1 MLFCATIKQASK
13 HSVAMRFCLTYMVG
27 TSLALKGILCCMG
40 NCVTLKCLFLLLHWL
55 PYSVKDEE

>member
-13 HSVAMRFCLTYMVG
+13 HSVAMRFCLAYMVG

-40 NCVTLKCLFLLLHWL
+40 NCVT
-55 PYSVKDEE
+55 